1 MRRNILLFTVITLA
15 GGGSALAQEVAP
27 GDSVAE
33 SKELQEV
40 VVVGANQTARA
51 GELTFRPTDREKKVS
66 ANGYDLLRH
75 MAMPQI
81 SVDPSSDKVTTLAG
95 GGVSMFIN
103 GQPASDI
110 DVQNLRTKNVTRVDY
125 LEYPSDPQFRGAP
138 YVVNFIVQMPDWGG
152 YTRLSAYTAL
162 LKNTSA
168 NTNMFTKFIYKK
180 MSYDLYLGWQYNNI
194 HHLGYE
200 KKDIYSLL
208 TPDNEPFELEQT
220 QNADYTRYRNWGIP
234 VNFRASYN
242 SGNFQAQNTVYFT
255 FADMPTRTHKGTMS
269 LEPDMNRD
277 MRFHESYASN
287 NRNAGWDGNF
297 DLALD
302 RGFSLNLWGNLEY
315 SNNNN
320 YKLYETT
327 LNPSNTGIVTNSS
340 EDAWKAS
347 VSIRGRKQLNRFHSV
362 SMQYFTNYSD
372 YDIDYTGSAL
382 YNTRMKNTNLGGSI
396 SYSGYFPINLRLN
409 GFVGL
414 GWIRS
419 NTDGKSNCRLYPSF
433 KVNASYAPTPQH
445 QINLTVDLQS
455 TGSSASYKTADILQ
469 SNDFLYI
476 TGNPYLKDYSVY
488 GGQVTY
494 TWFPSN
500 KLNLG
505 AVAELRVS
513 NDKVSPFYS
522 HYLNGQAILQSYHN
536 NGDTYFATLGI
547 NAIYRPINSL
557 LLQLNAGYQPAKVTG
572 RIHRSIHPIQGR
584 LSASYYVGNFFVSL
598 TGGLGGRSLAP
609 DTGMLY
615 HIKPFYQLR
624 GGWSDGNW
632 NVEVRANNIFNNS
645 WKANRTELV
654 TPLYSQYADYRD
666 GLYHR
671 ELTVSVSYTFDY
683 GKKVER
689 GDEIG
694 AEERNNSAILK

>member
-1 MRRNILLFTVITLA
+1 
-15 GGGSALAQEVAP
+15 
-27 GDSVAE
+27 
-33 SKELQEV
+33 
-40 VVVGANQTARA
+40 
-51 GELTFRPTDREKKVS
+51 
-66 ANGYDLLRH
+66 
-75 MAMPQI
+75 
-81 SVDPSSDKVTTLAG
+81 
-95 GGVSMFIN
+95 
-103 GQPASDI
+103 
-110 DVQNLRTKNVTRVDY
+110 
-125 LEYPSDPQFRGAP
+125 
-138 YVVNFIVQMPDWGG
+138 
-152 YTRLSAYTAL
+152 
-162 LKNTSA
+162 
-168 NTNMFTKFIYKK
+168 
-180 MSYDLYLGWQYNNI
+180 
-194 HHLGYE
+194 
-200 KKDIYSLL
+200 
-208 TPDNEPFELEQT
+208 
-220 QNADYTRYRNWGIP
+220 
-234 VNFRASYN
+234 
-242 SGNFQAQNTVYFT
+242 
-255 FADMPTRTHKGTMS
+255 MPTRTHKGTMS

-302 RGFSLNLWGNLEY
+302 RGFSLNLWGNLQY
-315 SNNNN
+315 SNNND

-340 EDAWKAS
+340 EDAWKTS
-347 VSIRGRKQLNRFHSV
+347 VSIRGRKQLNQFHSV

-414 GWIRS
+414 GWNRS

-433 KVNASYAPTPQH
+433 KVNVSYAPTPQH
-445 QINLTVDLQS
+445 QINLTMDLQNN
-455 TGSSASYKTADILQ
+455 GSSASYKTADILQ

-500 KLNLG
+500 TLNLG

-513 NDKVSPFYS
+513 NDKVSSFYS

-547 NAIYRPINSL
+547 NAVYKPVSSL
-557 LLQLNAGYQPAKVTG
+557 LFQLAAGYQPEKVTG
-572 RIHRSIHPIQGR
+572 RIHRSIHPIHGR
-584 LSASYYVGNFFVSL
+584 LTASYYVGNFFVSL
-598 TGGLGGRSLAP
+598 TGGLGGRSLAS
-609 DTGMLY
+609 DSGMLY
-615 HIKPFYQLR
+615 HIKPFYVLR

-632 NVEVRANNIFNNS
+632 NVQIRANNIFNNS

-666 GLYHR
+666 GQYHR